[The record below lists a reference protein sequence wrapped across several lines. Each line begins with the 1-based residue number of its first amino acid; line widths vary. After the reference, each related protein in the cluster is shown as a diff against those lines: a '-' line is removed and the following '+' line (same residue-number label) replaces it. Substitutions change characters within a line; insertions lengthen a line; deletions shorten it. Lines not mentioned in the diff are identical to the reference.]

1 MQVSARRSWTLIM
14 VDLAGIRF
22 LLLGSVLQLPI
33 ETPEQATRC
42 SALTAALLGS

>member
-42 SALTAALLGS
+42 SPLTAALLGS